1 MKTIVSTVA
10 VVLLV
15 VFGLGSVP
23 AEVDVSAGYLAYQNG
38 RCGRV
43 GGRRYQQCRA
53 SPELAVHGNG
63 VASGSAVLRAHEHV
77 PQRGRGWYGRTAR
90 TSRMRSPSCS
100 SCSWEGNA
108 PVEACPSV

>member
-23 AEVDVSAGYLAYQNG
+23 AEVDVSAGYLAHQNG
-38 RCGRV
+38 DV
-43 GGRRYQQCRA
+43 DA
-53 SPELAVHGNG
+53 SGAVDISDAVHILNWLFLGTASRPAPLYCEPMNTFRNG
-63 VASGSAVLRAHEHV
+63 DVDGTGGQPDISDAISILQFLFLG
-77 PQRGRGWYGRTAR
+77 
-90 TSRMRSPSCS
+90 
-100 SCSWEGNA
+100 GNA